1 MPLINE
7 WHASLP
13 YIDGEP
19 GEQARATAQKLISA
33 ELSPEHSSTLHP
45 AIPALPGSR
54 FSPLIEQ
61 ELARKEAGLPLT
73 GGIDLSRYEAPEA
86 PEGPSNTEDEAS
98 KALQEWKATLRKAYI
113 SSSHLSMRHN
123 NLTLLEEHGKNAWLI
138 GNSQL
143 EDILRDVE
151 KELADTKQAV
161 ENVHKDRKLAQEAG
175 HGELAGL
182 EDTWRRGVGS
192 VLDVEVAAENLR
204 MQILDQRRQ
213 QAQQSAR

>member
-7 WHASLP
+7 YHSSLP

-33 ELSPEHSSTLHP
+33 ELSPEHASTLHP
-45 AIPALPGSR
+45 AIPALPETR

-61 ELARKEAGLPLT
+61 ELSRKEAGLPLT

-86 PEGPSNTEDEAS
+86 PEGPSKTQDEAS
-98 KALQEWKATLRKAYI
+98 KKLQEWKDTLRKAYI
-113 SSSHLSMRHN
+113 SSSHLSIRHN
-123 NLTLLEEHGKNAWLI
+123 NLSLLEEYGKNAWLI

-143 EDILRDVE
+143 EEILRNVE
-151 KELADTKQAV
+151 KELAETKEAV
-161 ENVHKDRKLAQEAG
+161 ENVHKERKLAQESG
-175 HGELAGL
+175 HGELSGL

-192 VLDVEVAAENLR
+192 VLEVEVAAEHLR
-204 MQILDQRRQ
+204 QQILEQRRQ
-213 QAQQSAR
+213 QAQQSR